1 MAAAPRY
8 PPLTD
13 KQHVYYAPLL
23 QNVVGLCAELEIDP
37 AGPRALELL
46 ILALIEESESEFV
59 QPETVPARRK
69 PPSWTPARSL

>member
-8 PPLTD
+8 PQLTD
-13 KQHVYYAPLL
+13 EQHVYYAPLL